1 MMQLKFGF
9 FLLLKTEA
17 QLSGDVL
24 KKPVLKNLM
33 IFIEKYLQ
41 WCPILSRVVV
51 LVLHPYQSTPL
62 IRGVLRTQ
70 SNIYDETFLQ
80 K

>member
-1 MMQLKFGF
+1 MMQLKFGL

-51 LVLHPYQSTPL
+51 LVLHPY
-62 IRGVLRTQ
+62 
-70 SNIYDETFLQ
+70 
-80 K
+80 